1 MYFCPNYGTKVTILF
16 FALAFLLIHTYVLY
30 PTLLWILTPQK
41 ISTHKYVSSSD
52 ALPFVSVIM
61 AVHNE
66 EMVLE
71 QKIAS
76 IMQTNYPR
84 NKFEV
89 IVGSDCSTDK
99 TNTIL
104 QQAANTY
111 PNLKFTVFTKRQGKI
126 TTINELVDSAMG
138 DILISTDANVFFT
151 HSTIY
156 ELVKHFEDTSIGL
169 VDSKMVNKGLKKTGI
184 SVQESTYITQEVMI
198 KHREGEIWGA
208 MIGPFGG
215 CYAIRKELFSKPP
228 VNFLVDDFY
237 INMKVLEKGKKC
249 INSLS
254 AVAIEDVSN
263 SISQEF
269 KRKIRIATGNFQN
282 LKEFR
287 HLLWPICTPIAFAFL
302 SHKAIRWFGPILM
315 LCIFAISIILSFSVF
330 SFKILALMQIVFF
343 LLPLIDIILKS
354 INIHV
359 LPLRYATHFLVTNF
373 ALLVGL
379 IKYLKGVQNNVWQ
392 PTQRNQ

>member
-1 MYFCPNYGTKVTILF
+1 
-16 FALAFLLIHTYVLY
+16 
-30 PTLLWILTPQK
+30 
-41 ISTHKYVSSSD
+41 
-52 ALPFVSVIM
+52 M

-76 IMQTNYPR
+76 IMQTNYPH

-111 PNLKFTVFTKRQGKI
+111 PNLRFTVFDKRQGKI
-126 TTINELVDSAMG
+126 AIINELVDSAAG
-138 DILISTDANVFFT
+138 DILISTDANVLFN

-184 SVQESTYITQEVMI
+184 SIQESTYITQEVMI
-198 KHREGEIWGA
+198 KHREGKIWGA

-215 CYAIRKELFSKPP
+215 CYAIRKELFAKPP

-249 INSLS
+249 INSLN
-254 AVAIEDVSN
+254 ALAIEDVSN
-263 SISQEF
+263 NISQEF
-269 KRKIRIATGNFQN
+269 KRKTRIATGNFQN

-287 HLLWPICTPIAFAFL
+287 HLLWPIYTPIAFAFL
-302 SHKAIRWFGPILM
+302 SHKVIRWFGPILM

-330 SFKILALMQIVFF
+330 SFKVLALMQLGIF
-343 LLPLIDIILKS
+343 LLPLIDIFLKS

-359 LPLRYATHFLVTNF
+359 LPLRFATHFLITNF
-373 ALLVGL
+373 ALLIGL

>member
-1 MYFCPNYGTKVTILF
+1 MTILF
-16 FALAFLLIHTYVLY
+16 FVLVFLLIHTYVLY
-30 PTLLWILTPQK
+30 PTLLWLLAPQK
-41 ISTHKYVSSSD
+41 TSTDNYIYSSD
-52 ALPFVSVIM
+52 TLPFVSVIM

-76 IMQTNYPR
+76 IMQTNYPH

-111 PNLKFTVFTKRQGKI
+111 PNLKFTVFDKRQGKI
-126 TTINELVDSAMG
+126 AIINELVDSAAG
-138 DILISTDANVFFT
+138 DILISTDANVLFN

-184 SVQESTYITQEVMI
+184 SIQESTYITQEVMI
-198 KHREGEIWGA
+198 KHREGKIWGA

-215 CYAIRKELFSKPP
+215 CYAIRKELFAKPP

-249 INSLS
+249 INSLN
-254 AVAIEDVSN
+254 ALAIEDVSN
-263 SISQEF
+263 NISQEF

-287 HLLWPICTPIAFAFL
+287 HLLWPIYTPIAFAFL
-302 SHKAIRWFGPILM
+302 SHKVIRWFGPILM

-330 SFKILALMQIVFF
+330 SFKVLALMQLGIF
-343 LLPLIDIILKS
+343 LLPLIDIFLKS

-359 LPLRYATHFLVTNF
+359 LPLRFATHFLITNF
-373 ALLVGL
+373 ALLIGL

>member
-1 MYFCPNYGTKVTILF
+1 MTILF
-16 FALAFLLIHTYVLY
+16 FVLVFLLIHTYVLY
-30 PTLLWILTPQK
+30 PTLLWLLAPQK
-41 ISTHKYVSSSD
+41 TSTDNYIYSSD
-52 ALPFVSVIM
+52 TLPFVSVIM

-76 IMQTNYPR
+76 IMQTNYPH

-111 PNLKFTVFTKRQGKI
+111 PNLRFTVFDKRQGKI
-126 TTINELVDSAMG
+126 AIINELVDSAAG
-138 DILISTDANVFFT
+138 DILISTDANVLFN
-151 HSTIY
+151 HSTIH

-184 SVQESTYITQEVMI
+184 SIQESTYITQEVMI
-198 KHREGEIWGA
+198 KHREGKIWGA

-215 CYAIRKELFSKPP
+215 CYAIRKELFAKPP

-249 INSLS
+249 INSLN
-254 AVAIEDVSN
+254 ALAIEDVSN
-263 SISQEF
+263 NISQEF

-287 HLLWPICTPIAFAFL
+287 HLLWPIYTPIAFAFL
-302 SHKAIRWFGPILM
+302 SHKVIRWFGPILM

-330 SFKILALMQIVFF
+330 SFKVLALMQLGIF
-343 LLPLIDIILKS
+343 LLPLIDIFLKS

-359 LPLRYATHFLVTNF
+359 LPLRFATHFLITNF
-373 ALLVGL
+373 ALLIGL